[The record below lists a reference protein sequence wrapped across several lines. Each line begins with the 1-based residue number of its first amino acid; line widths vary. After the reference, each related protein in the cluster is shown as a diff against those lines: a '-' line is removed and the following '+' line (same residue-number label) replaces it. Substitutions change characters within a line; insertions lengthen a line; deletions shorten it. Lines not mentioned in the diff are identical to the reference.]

1 MDIFDQATEIE
12 ERHRELAIQ
21 ATRERSKQA
30 EKFTGHCL
38 NCNEQIT
45 VGRFCDSDCRD
56 DWELLQNARIRGNRS
71 NY

>member
-1 MDIFDQATEIE
+1 MDIYDQATVIE
-12 ERHRELAIQ
+12 ERDRELAIK
-21 ATRERSKQA
+21 AARERSKHT
-30 EKFTGHCL
+30 ERFTGHCL

-45 VGRFCDSDCRD
+45 VGRFCDADCRD